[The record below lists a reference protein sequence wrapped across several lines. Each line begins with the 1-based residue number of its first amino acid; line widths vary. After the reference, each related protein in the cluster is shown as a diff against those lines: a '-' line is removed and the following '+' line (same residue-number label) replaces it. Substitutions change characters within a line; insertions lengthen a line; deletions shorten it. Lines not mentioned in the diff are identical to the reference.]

1 MKHENIPAILR
12 ELRQWLDL
20 TQDLTQEQ
28 FAQKVG
34 VTYSIVNHRE
44 NGKRV
49 PLPFLVKRVLEMKE
63 ELDENES
70 KQPKGKTPR

>member
-20 TQDLTQEQ
+20 IQEQ

-49 PLPFLVKRVLEMKE
+49 PLPFLVKRLLEMKE

>member
-20 TQDLTQEQ
+20 IQEQ

-44 NGKRV
+44 NGKRI
-49 PLPFLVKRVLEMKE
+49 PLPFLVKRLVEMKA
-63 ELDENES
+63 ELDSQETN
-70 KQPKGKTPR
+70 PRKRKRQGE